1 MDEYCIFFDNQE
13 ENSFEHKNI
22 HNKFRKMVEKLF
34 DDQVKE
40 MQIDENDLF
49 EVIEVGLRS

>member
-1 MDEYCIFFDNQE
+1 MDEYCIFFDSQE

-34 DDQVKE
+34 DEQVGE
-40 MQIDENDLF
+40 MGIDENDLF